1 MAKEAEKISKR
12 SCSNPINRTSELVKL
27 IRNPVRHIIKMT
39 MKCPDVN
46 VNGPDIERIKITRAQ
61 GMIQLLK
68 AAVESTGS
76 EAISDVISKRKHN
89 KQKLRV
95 KQKEQKLAKFA
106 AQMLLNKTPK
116 TPKTPK
122 TLKTIKIMKTP
133 NVSKMSNMGMM
144 LNMSQAP
151 NPSRMTM
158 MLKTPN
164 LPSTDPRR
172 PVRTVRTAW
181 A

>member
-116 TPKTPK
+116 TPKT
-122 TLKTIKIMKTP
+122 LKTIKIMKTP